1 MKMRMRIS
9 EAIRLEAPNDFALLM
24 EAYKKAGG
32 NPNFMKNKDI
42 ASLLVK
48 ENRILSMNPVPGLVV
63 DAKPVK
69 DGVDVKMT
77 VLNGV
82 HIKNPIHLCF
92 GIIPKSGIQKIKV
105 RTYLEENSSAYI
117 LAHCTFPNA
126 VKVEHLMDGE
136 FHIGKGA
143 SLVYNETHF
152 HGTFGGIHVAPTI
165 KVFVGEKATFKTL
178 FSLVVGRVGFLDIN
192 YHVDCGRDS
201 VVEMEAKAFGKGN
214 DRIRIREEAILSGRN
229 ARSVIKTRAG
239 IKDNATSD
247 VYNVTEGNAPY
258 VRGHVD
264 CVEIVSGHAKATA
277 TPIVSVSD
285 ETARV
290 THEAAIGSVD
300 KKQLETLLSHGLSR
314 KEAVDMIIAGM
325 LK

>member
-1 MKMRMRIS
+1 M
-9 EAIRLEAPNDFALLM
+9 ENDFALLM
-24 EAYKKAGG
+24 KAYKAAGG
-32 NPNFMKNKDI
+32 NPNFLKNNEI

-48 ENRILSMNPVPGLVV
+48 ENKILSMNPVPGLVV
-63 DAKPVK
+63 DAKNTK
-69 DGVDVKMT
+69 NGVDVKMT
-77 VLNGV
+77 VLKGA
-82 HIKNPIHLCF
+82 HLKNPIHLCF
-92 GIIPKSGIQKIKV
+92 GIIPKSGIQMIKV
-105 RTYLEENSSAYI
+105 RTYLEENSSAEI

-143 SLVYNETHF
+143 SLAYNETHF

-165 KVFVGEKATFKTL
+165 KVFVGEKASFKTL
-178 FSLVVGRVGFLDIN
+178 FSLVSGRVGTLDID
-192 YHVDCGRDS
+192 YHVDCGKDS
-201 VVEMEAKAFGKGN
+201 VVEMNAKVFGKGN
-214 DRIRIREEAILSGRN
+214 DKIKIREEAILSGRN

-239 IKDNATSD
+239 IKDNATSE

-264 CVEIVSGHAKATA
+264 CVEIVSGHAKAKA

-300 KKQLETLLSHGLSR
+300 KKQLETLMSHGLSR
-314 KEAVDMIIAGM
+314 KEAVDAIIKGM
-325 LK
+325 LR